1 MNFALISDV
10 HSQAHLLELAL
21 EYCSNHNLTPLFL
34 GDLFDSRVENSNS
47 VSVYRQ
53 VKEQVENNS
62 AICIQSNHQN
72 KFIRYIKGNNVFVGI
87 DLQKTL
93 DDFSEANI
101 SLNEVYEFLNS
112 MPYGVVFKDKNQKE
126 YRVAHAYFSS
136 RIEFPEYEDFF
147 LITEDM
153 LNKSTKSVMLYGP
166 ILREDATRIEWWN
179 NNRTRDYV
187 MVAGHYHTVC
197 INENS
202 IVLDPECGSPG
213 GALGLYDV
221 NGQVLKKFYDS
232 ALNEI

>member
-10 HSQAHLLELAL
+10 HSQAHLLKLAL
-21 EYCSNHNLTPLFL
+21 DYCSNHNLTPLFL
-34 GDLFDSRVENSNS
+34 GDLFDSRVENSDS
-47 VSVYRQ
+47 VSVYQQ
-53 VKEQVENNS
+53 VKTQIEKNS

-72 KFIRYIKGNNVFVGI
+72 KLLRYIKGNSVYVGE

-93 DDFSEANI
+93 NDFKEANI
-101 SLNEVYEFLNS
+101 DLEEVYEFLNT

-136 RIEFPEYEDFF
+136 RIEVPEYEDFC
-147 LITEDM
+147 LIYEDR

-166 ILREDATRIEWWN
+166 IERENRSRIEWWKN
-179 NNRTRDYV
+179 NKTQDYI
-187 MVAGHYHTVC
+187 MVSGHYHITC

-202 IVLDPECGSPG
+202 IVLDPECGSSE

-221 NGQVLKKFYDS
+221 NSKVLKKFYD
-232 ALNEI
+232 IR

>member
-10 HSQAHLLELAL
+10 HSQAHLLKLAL

-34 GDLFDSRVENSNS
+34 GDLFDSRVQNSDS
-47 VSVYRQ
+47 VSVYHQ
-53 VKEQVENNS
+53 VKHQIENNS

-72 KFIRYIKGNNVFVGI
+72 KLLRHIKGNNVFIGE

-93 DDFSEANI
+93 DDFKEANI
-101 SLNEVYEFLNS
+101 SLDEVYEFLNK
-112 MPYGVVFKDKNQKE
+112 MPYGVVFKGKDQKE

-136 RIEFPEYEDFF
+136 RIEVPEYDDFYLIYEDK
-147 LITEDM
+147 

-166 ILREDATRIEWWN
+166 IEREEKTRITWWKN
-179 NNRTRDYV
+179 NKNHDYV
-187 MVAGHYHTVC
+187 MVSGHYHTVC

-213 GALGLYDV
+213 GCLGLYDV
-221 NGQVLKKFYDS
+221 NNKVFKKF
-232 ALNEI
+232 L